1 MLISFVVFLLAG
13 CIPIRTD
20 PVTKQYVFEARNY
33 QNKESVHLIRRK
45 AIDIVELTN
54 SRFKMLVFY
63 EGVWLEMMLIVP
75 AGEELFVK
83 ESFVKLF
90 DTTTQQELYKFDLKW
105 FHVDSQLDDD
115 TGRLIG
121 LMSSPPATKYK
132 ALNSIL
138 HGDLAKAN
146 EIFLKLPIFRTK
158 GNETIIFDDV
168 TFKIWSNNKEYKGR
182 YQYVP
187 LCCS

>member
-33 QNKESVHLIRRK
+33 QNKESVHLIRKK
-45 AIDIVELTN
+45 AIDTVVLTN

-90 DTTTQQELYKFDLKW
+90 DTTTGQELYKFDLKW

-121 LMSSPPATKYK
+121 LMSSPPATKYR
-132 ALNSIL
+132 ALKLIF
-138 HGDLAKAN
+138 HGDLAEAN
-146 EIFLKLPIFRTK
+146 EIVLKLPVFRTK
-158 GNETIIFDDV
+158 GNKTIIFNDV
-168 TFKIWSNNKEYKGR
+168 TFRIGTTKEYKLDEFIMI
-182 YQYVP
+182 P